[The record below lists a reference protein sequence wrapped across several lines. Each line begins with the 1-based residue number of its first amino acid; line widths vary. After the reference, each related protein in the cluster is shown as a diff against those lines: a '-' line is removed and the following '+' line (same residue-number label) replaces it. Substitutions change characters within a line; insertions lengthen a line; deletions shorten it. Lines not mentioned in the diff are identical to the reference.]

1 MSKIQDA
8 LDKIKAERLHEAD
21 NVKNYNHFGEPQ
33 PYSDGVEADCP
44 DTQVMKSI
52 SNMHQ
57 PEELKAREKAV
68 LKIISAEMPDR
79 KVFNAFR
86 NLRTTVLEKVK
97 GASPIIMVTSCIPNG
112 GGSFVALNLA
122 AAISMDEAKTSLLV
136 DCNLNDPNF
145 SGLPVANSPAGLKEY
160 LKNEGA
166 EVKDIIYP
174 TGIAR
179 MRVIPAGTMG
189 VSVGEFFTSLR
200 MRRLFDE
207 IKKRYKQRY
216 IIVDAPSITD
226 SADARILAQ
235 VCDYVVL
242 VVPYNKVN
250 QEQVLSSA
258 RAIGKEKLLG
268 TVFNN
273 VNRFPRMAWR

>member
-8 LDKIKAERLHEAD
+8 LDKIKAEREHFPGADYSHASLHDRSLSGRDDAGWVD
-21 NVKNYNHFGEPQ
+21 DHQ
-33 PYSDGVEADCP
+33 LVEG
-44 DTQVMKSI
+44 I

-57 PEELKAREKAV
+57 PAEITSGEKAI

-86 NLRTTVLEKVK
+86 DLRTTVLQRVQ
-97 GASPIIMVTSCIPNG
+97 GSSPIIMVTSCIPNG

-122 AAISMDEAKTSLLV
+122 SAIAMDEAKTSLLV
-136 DCNLNDPNF
+136 DCNLDDPDF
-145 SGLPVANSPAGLKEY
+145 SALPVADSPTGLKEY
-160 LKNEGA
+160 LRDTSI

-174 TGIAR
+174 TGISR
-179 MRVIPAGTMG
+179 LRVIPAGLAN
-189 VSVGEFFTSLR
+189 VASGEFFTSMRLR
-200 MRRLFDE
+200 KLFDD
-207 IKKRYKQRY
+207 IKKRYQQRY
-216 IIVDAPSITD
+216 IIVDAPSISD

-242 VVPYNKVN
+242 VVPYSKVS

-258 RAIGKEKLLG
+258 RAIGKDKLLG